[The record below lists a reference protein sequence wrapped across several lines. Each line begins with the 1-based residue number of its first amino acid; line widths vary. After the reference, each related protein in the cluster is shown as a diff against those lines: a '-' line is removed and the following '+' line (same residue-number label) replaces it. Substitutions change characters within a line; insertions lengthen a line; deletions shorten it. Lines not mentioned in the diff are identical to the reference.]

1 MDPASAGL
9 QSSGAND
16 DFSAGDHEEDLPD
29 ETSYNAFPVSIV
41 DAPAASA
48 PQSGGAFQNACW
60 RVRDNIQQ
68 ALHLCSCTID
78 DFGRRISPHTHI
90 VAVQPRV
97 SSLDRSMIQ
106 SHSKCEMTA
115 TIAGQLRAMLVSSWI
130 NSLLVFVLAGIAT
143 YLAGMNPLLVFV
155 CNAIAIVPLSALLTD
170 ATERIAAKAGDAVGA
185 LLNITFGNLVELILF
200 IALANNHIYIVQ
212 ASILGS
218 ILVNLLLILG
228 SALLASSMTG
238 LDPIYNTIEAQLLAC
253 LLFVSVFVILMPT
266 AFAYTVD
273 HQKSDNGAALRMSR
287 ISAMMVLL
295 IYILYFAHEIR
306 SRKTEED
313 TTMPHSLHIESGP
326 VMSGEH
332 PSHRTPVAGQS
343 LSGLQTL
350 APRTIRFADENS
362 PNHME
367 NTRCQSS
374 DVSETETVE
383 SMQGESD
390 DELTV
395 DRGRRRGDHMRPNG
409 HTRPSSYQP
418 LLRSQRHSRS
428 FSLSSSGGYHSR
440 DSSMSGEGRHVTAFQ
455 ILRDNRAN
463 MDHLVHEQSHQ
474 LDAADD
480 GVASVAMLII
490 TSILMSMCAEFLVST
505 IDDVTHEGGLSEPL
519 IGLIILPIV
528 GNIAEY
534 VTVVTVAVRGKLD
547 LAIAVAVGSSIQIAL
562 CVTPLTVMAGWAL
575 QRKLELTFNVFEMAT
590 LVGTVMLVNL
600 LILNEG
606 SSSLRTSGL
615 KGALMCACYVIFG
628 VGAYLS
634 PS

>member
-16 DFSAGDHEEDLPD
+16 DFSAGDHEEDPPD
-29 ETSYNAFPVSIV
+29 ETNYNAFPVSIV
-41 DAPAASA
+41 DAPAASS

-60 RVRDNIQQ
+60 RVGDNIQQ

-78 DFGRRISPHTHI
+78 DFRRRISPHTHI
-90 VAVQPRV
+90 MAVQPRV
-97 SSLDRSMIQ
+97 ESLDRSMIQ

-115 TIAGQLRAMLVSSWI
+115 TIAGQLRAMLVFSWI

-170 ATERIAAKAGDAVGA
+170 ATERIAARVGDAIGA

-200 IALANNHIYIVQ
+200 TDLRSIALANNHIYIVQ

-238 LDPIYNTIEAQLLAC
+238 LDPIYNTVETQLLAC

-273 HQKSDNGAALRMSR
+273 NEKSDNGAALRMSR

-306 SRKTEED
+306 SRKTEDD
-313 TTMPHSLHIESGP
+313 TTMPHSLDVESGP
-326 VMSGEH
+326 VMPGEH
-332 PSHRTPVAGQS
+332 PSHRASVAGQG
-343 LSGLQTL
+343 LSGSQTL
-350 APRTIRFADENS
+350 TPRTIRFADEDS
-362 PNHME
+362 PNHMA
-367 NTRCQSS
+367 NTRYQSS
-374 DVSETETVE
+374 DVSEMETVE

-395 DRGRRRGDHMRPNG
+395 DRGRRRGDHIRPNG
-409 HTRPSSYQP
+409 HTHPSSYQP

-428 FSLSSSGGYHSR
+428 FSLSSV
-440 DSSMSGEGRHVTAFQ
+440 EGIT
-455 ILRDNRAN
+455 ILSDNRAN

-474 LDAADD
+474 LDTADD

-575 QRKLELTFNVFEMAT
+575 QRKLELTFSVFEMVT

>member
-16 DFSAGDHEEDLPD
+16 DFSAGDHEEDPPD
-29 ETSYNAFPVSIV
+29 GTSYNAFPVSIV

-48 PQSGGAFQNACW
+48 PQSGEAFQNACW

-78 DFGRRISPHTHI
+78 DFRRRISPHTHI
-90 VAVQPRV
+90 MAVQPRV
-97 SSLDRSMIQ
+97 ESLDRSMIE

-115 TIAGQLRAMLVSSWI
+115 TIAGQVRAMLVSSWI
-130 NSLLVFVLAGIAT
+130 NFLLVFVLAGVAT

-170 ATERIAAKAGDAVGA
+170 ATERVAAKA
-185 LLNITFGNLVELILF
+185 
-200 IALANNHIYIVQ
+200 VQ

-238 LDPIYNTIEAQLLAC
+238 LDPIYNTVEAQLLAC

-273 HQKSDNGAALRMSR
+273 NQKSDNGAALRMSR

-295 IYILYFAHEIR
+295 IYILYFTREIR
-306 SRKTEED
+306 SRKIED
-313 TTMPHSLHIESGP
+313 YTTMPRSLDVESGP
-326 VMSGEH
+326 VIPGEH
-332 PSHRTPVAGQS
+332 PSHQASVAGQCLPGS
-343 LSGLQTL
+343 QTL
-350 APRTIRFADENS
+350 APRTIRFADEDS
-362 PNHME
+362 PNHMA
-367 NTRCQSS
+367 NTRYQSS
-374 DVSETETVE
+374 DVTEMETVE

-395 DRGRRRGDHMRPNG
+395 DRGRRRGDHIRPNG

-428 FSLSSSGGYHSR
+428 FSLSSSRGYHSR
-440 DSSMSGEGRHVTAFQ
+440 DSSMSREGRHVTAFQ

-474 LDAADD
+474 LGATDD

-490 TSILMSMCAEFLVST
+490 TSFLMSMCAEFLVST
-505 IDDVTHEGGLSEPL
+505 IDDVTYEGGLSEPL

-534 VTVVTVAVRGKLD
+534 VTVATVAVRGKLD
-547 LAIAVAVGSSIQIAL
+547 LAIAVAVGSSIQIVL
-562 CVTPLTVMAGWAL
+562 CVTPLTVMAGWVL
-575 QRKLELTFNVFEMAT
+575 QRKLELTFNVFEMVT
-590 LVGTVMLVNL
+590 LLGTVMLVNL